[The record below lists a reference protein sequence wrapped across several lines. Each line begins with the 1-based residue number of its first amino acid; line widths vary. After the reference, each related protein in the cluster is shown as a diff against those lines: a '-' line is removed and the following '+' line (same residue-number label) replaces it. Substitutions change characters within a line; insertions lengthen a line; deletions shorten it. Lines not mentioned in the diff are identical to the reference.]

1 MKHEG
6 LFSFYFF
13 LSDAEMVGPDLFV
26 ISVSGTPDANTVPAK
41 TPGNA
46 TATTVGA
53 VSSATRT

>member
-1 MKHEG
+1 MIYF
-6 LFSFYFF
+6 LFYFF